1 MYIKIDGKQNN
12 LRFSA
17 AHFIPT
23 IEKCSRLHGHDY
35 SVSLKVTGDPVDGIL
50 IDYGIVKQVL
60 RKLIEEID
68 HKVIVP
74 KSSKFSNVKK
84 TSESYEVEYG
94 GKSYVFPAVDVFEL
108 DADFSSSESMCR
120 IMCNRIGERLK
131 SYSNLQKLSVCLY
144 EGPGQSACIELN
156 LNDR

>member
-1 MYIKIDGKQNN
+1 MYIEIDGKQNN

-35 SVSLKVTGDPVDGIL
+35 SVSLRLTGDPVDGIL
-50 IDYGIVKQVL
+50 IDYGVIKQII
-60 RKLIEEID
+60 RKLIEDID

-74 KSSKFSNVKK
+74 RSSKFSTVKK
-84 TSESYEVEYG
+84 NTESFEVKYG
-94 GKSYVFPAVDVFEL
+94 GKSYMFPAGDVYEL

-120 IMCNRIGERLK
+120 IMCNKIAEKLK
-131 SYSNLQKLSVCLY
+131 PYSNLQNLSVCLY
-144 EGPGQSACIELN
+144 EGPGQSACVELK